1 MSVEQVRDHSG
12 RPLLDL
18 QNVSKHFG
26 GLAAVQ
32 DVDLQIWPGEIVS
45 IIGPNGAGKMEVGR

>member
-1 MSVEQVRDHSG
+1 MSVVQEHEHSG
-12 RPLLDL
+12 QPLLDL

-32 DVDLQIWPGEIVS
+32 DVNLQIWPGEIIS
-45 IIGPNGAGKMEVGR
+45 IIEPTARGKPLFSI